1 MKKMFLLM
9 TMAFGFMTFQN
20 VSAQTYDFTGNA
32 DNTAVQPEWG
42 DAVNVEGQELCYI
55 RIGSKTF
62 DNRFVGQ
69 YRTDGKSWAFR
80 DAGDLYKGLWSQYDR
95 YFAVLD
101 LKAGDKVTFKTG
113 ANSTLEVPEDAP
125 VITDL
130 LYIGTT
136 EKETAE
142 TTLTVE
148 KDGDLLLKSMT
159 SCYIESVT
167 IAAGETN
174 GIVSVSSSNRK
185 DGKCYTLQGTVVE
198 HPEKGIYIMNGKKFI
213 IR

>member
-1 MKKMFLLM
+1 
-9 TMAFGFMTFQN
+9 MAICIMASQN

-32 DNTAVQPEWG
+32 DNTAVQPDWG
-42 DAVNVEGQELCYI
+42 DAVNIEGQELCYI
-55 RIGSKTF
+55 RIGSKSF

-101 LKAGDKVTFKTG
+101 LKAGDKVTFRTG
-113 ANSTLEVPEDAP
+113 ANSTLEVPEEAP
-125 VITDL
+125 IITDL

-142 TTLTVE
+142 TTLVVE
-148 KDGDLLLKSMT
+148 TDGDLLLKSAT
-159 SCYIESVT
+159 SCYIESIT
-167 IAAGETN
+167 ITAGGGTD
-174 GIVSVSSSNRK
+174 GIVSVRSDNNS
-185 DGKCYTLQGTVVE
+185 DGRCYTLQGVAVA
-198 HPEKGIYIMNGKKFI
+198 HPRKGIYIKNGKKFI
-213 IR
+213 VK